1 MVLMLSATGA
11 VAAGRA
17 YAPKDVPNVNV
28 ADKSRYVSD
37 PAGLVDPA
45 VRARVDAR
53 LADLRARTT
62 AEVAVAVVPSIGDI
76 DPESFTEELFRTWG
90 LGKSDKDNGLLLL
103 IAPDDRLA
111 RIETGYG
118 VEGVI
123 TDVAAATIIRRD
135 IAPAMREG
143 NLDAALDAATASIAG
158 AMLDPAVADE
168 LRSSRPDGQRREA
181 EALDGSVFTGLLMV
195 IAGAAF
201 VAGWVVLIGKM
212 VKLRRASRH
221 ERALQMRRVL
231 PLMWGLAV
239 CSAGAGV
246 FAAVWAWLYY
256 RRQRHHRVRCD
267 TCGARMRRLSE
278 EEDNAL
284 LSDSQDLE
292 EQIGSVDYDVWEC
305 PQCGTVE
312 RLRFP
317 EPQTKYTEC
326 QACGTVAMHEIGTKT
341 LVPATTQQPGRG
353 EHIFEC
359 EYCHHR
365 KRTPFE
371 IARKVDPAAAAIAA
385 GAILGSMGR
394 GGGGGGF
401 SGGGFGGGMSGGG
414 GATGRW

>member
-181 EALDGSVFTGLLMV
+181 EALDGSAFTGLLMV

-212 VKLRRASRH
+212 VKLRKASRH

-305 PQCGTVE
+305 PQCATVE

-326 QACGTVAMHEIGTKT
+326 PACGTVAMHEIGTKT